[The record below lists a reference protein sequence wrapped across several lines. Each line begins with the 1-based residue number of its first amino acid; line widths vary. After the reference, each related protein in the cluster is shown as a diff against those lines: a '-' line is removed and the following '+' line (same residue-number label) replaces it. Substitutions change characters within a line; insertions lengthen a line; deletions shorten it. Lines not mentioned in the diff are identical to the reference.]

1 MVLNANDDIQLMNT
15 EALATV
21 KRCTGLRTICCPT
34 ASQSKDS
41 DGGTF
46 NCNIGHSNKFSV
58 PTQALNPLF

>member
-1 MVLNANDDIQLMNT
+1 MNT

-21 KRCTGLRTICCPT
+21 KKCTGLRTICCPT